1 MRRCLSPFICTIF
14 NHFTSTTFKIK
25 ISSMGTYEIIL
36 YLIVGGIIG
45 FFLGRLAFK
54 SKFSSYL
61 AVLEEKSSAK
71 DLRIQELQDTI
82 SSLNAQ
88 IGELQNRLQAEM
100 QTRAAAEER
109 AARVPELNEQLSEL
123 QEKLDSYNRQII
135 ALQKQ
140 SSELE
145 TQLKKEREAMEEK
158 IALLNEAKEKLTDA
172 FKALS
177 AEALRSSSEEF
188 LKLARTRLETFQKE
202 AQGELEKRKQAVEEL
217 VKPVK
222 ETLERFDSQV
232 QQMEKERIMAY
243 QDLKTQIEQLINTQ
257 TLLRNETANLVKAL
271 GTPKVRGKWGE
282 LQLRRVVEL
291 AGMVN
296 YCDFTE
302 QVAINAE
309 EGRLIP
315 DLIVHLP
322 GGRDIV
328 IDAKTPLGAYLEAIS
343 EVDEEKRKKMLE
355 HHARQIRE
363 HMDKLS
369 KKSYWQQF
377 TNVPEFVVL
386 FLPGE
391 IFFSAALEQD
401 PSLIEYG
408 VDQKIIIAT
417 PTTLI
422 ALLKAVAYGWKQ
434 QSLAENAQ
442 RISELGTELYSRL
455 ISMSEHLAKLG
466 SSLESAVKS
475 YNNAIG
481 SFETRV
487 LVQARKFKELGASK
501 GDREIESL
509 IDIEVSPRQLRAEEN
524 HNK

>member
-1 MRRCLSPFICTIF
+1 
-14 NHFTSTTFKIK
+14 
-25 ISSMGTYEIIL
+25 MGKFEILL
-36 YLIVGGIIG
+36 YLIIGGVIG
-45 FFLGRLAFK
+45 FLLGSAFLK
-54 SKFSSYL
+54 SRFTSLL
-61 AVLEEKSSAK
+61 AVLEEKNASK
-71 DLRIQELQDTI
+71 DQKIQELQNTI
-82 SSLNAQ
+82 SNLNNQ
-88 IGELQNRLQAEM
+88 ISELQNKLQSEM
-100 QTRAAAEER
+100 QIRAAAEER
-109 AARVPELNEQLSEL
+109 AARLPELYEQLHSH
-123 QEKLDSYNRQII
+123 QEKLESYNQQVIN
-135 ALQKQ
+135 LQKH

-158 IALLNEAKEKLTDA
+158 LALLNEAKEKLSDA

-177 AEALRSSSEEF
+177 AEALRISNEEF
-188 LKLARTRLETFQKE
+188 LKLARTNLETFQKE
-202 AQGELEKRKQAVEEL
+202 AQGELEKRKQAIEEL

-222 ETLERFDSQV
+222 ETLERFDTQV
-232 QQMEKERIMAY
+232 QQMEKERAMAY

-291 AGMVN
+291 AGMTN

-302 QVAINAE
+302 QAIVNAE
-309 EGRLIP
+309 DERLIP
-315 DLIVHLP
+315 DLVVHLP

-328 IDAKTPLGAYLEAIS
+328 IDAKTPLGAYLEAIA
-343 EVDEEKRKKMLE
+343 ETDEEKRKRHLE
-355 HHARQIRE
+355 HHARQIRD

-377 TNVPEFVVL
+377 KNAPEFVVL

-391 IFFSAALEQD
+391 IFFSAALEHD

-408 VDQKIIIAT
+408 VDQRIIIAT

-442 RISELGTELYSRL
+442 RISELGTELYTRL
-455 ISMSEHLAKLG
+455 SSMSDHLAKLG
-466 SSLESAVKS
+466 SSLENAVKS
-475 YNNAIG
+475 YNSAIG

-501 GDREIESL
+501 GDQEIKL
-509 IDIEVSPRQLRAEEN
+509 LQDIEITPRQIRYNDDSNL
-524 HNK
+524 

>member
-1 MRRCLSPFICTIF
+1 MVKFEL
-14 NHFTSTTFKIK
+14 
-25 ISSMGTYEIIL
+25 IL
-36 YLIVGGIIG
+36 YLAIGGVIG
-45 FFLGRLAFK
+45 FIFGRLILK
-54 SKFSSYL
+54 SKFTSLL
-61 AVLEEKSSAK
+61 AVSEEKIIARDQK
-71 DLRIQELQDTI
+71 IQELQSTI
-82 SSLNAQ
+82 STLNTK
-88 IGELQNRLQAEM
+88 IVELQTQLQTEM
-100 QTRAAAEER
+100 QARATAEER
-109 AARVPELNEQLSEL
+109 AARVPELNEQLVAL
-123 QEKLDSYNRQII
+123 QEKIELYNKQLID
-135 ALQKQ
+135 LQKK

-158 IALLNEAKEKLTDA
+158 LALLNEAKERLTDA

-177 AEALRSSSEEF
+177 AEALRISNEEF
-188 LKLARTRLETFQKE
+188 LKLARAKLETFQKE
-202 AQGELEKRKQAVEEL
+202 AQGELEKRKQAIEEL

-222 ETLERFDSQV
+222 DTLERFDSQV
-232 QQMEKERIMAY
+232 QQMEKERVMAY

-271 GTPKVRGKWGE
+271 GAPKVRGKWGE

-291 AGMVN
+291 AGMTN

-302 QVAINAE
+302 QVPVNAE

-315 DLIVHLP
+315 DLVVHLP

-343 EVDEEKRKKMLE
+343 ETDEDKRKKHLE

-369 KKSYWQQF
+369 RKSYWQQF
-377 TNVPEFVVL
+377 RTTPEFVVL

-442 RISELGTELYSRL
+442 RICELGTELYLRL
-455 ISMSEHLAKLG
+455 MTMSDYLAKLG
-466 SSLESAVKS
+466 SSLESAVKN
-475 YNNAIG
+475 YNNTIG
-481 SFETRV
+481 SFEARV
-487 LVQARKFKELGASK
+487 LVQARRFKELGASK
-501 GDREIESL
+501 GDKEIEL
-509 IDIEVSPRQLRAEEN
+509 LKDIEIVPRQLHLEN
-524 HNK
+524 NANFKNQKE

>member
-109 AARVPELNEQLSEL
+109 AARVPEL
-123 QEKLDSYNRQII
+123 
-135 ALQKQ
+135 
-140 SSELE
+140 
-145 TQLKKEREAMEEK
+145 
-158 IALLNEAKEKLTDA
+158 
-172 FKALS
+172 
-177 AEALRSSSEEF
+177 
-188 LKLARTRLETFQKE
+188 
-202 AQGELEKRKQAVEEL
+202 
-217 VKPVK
+217 
-222 ETLERFDSQV
+222 
-232 QQMEKERIMAY
+232 
-243 QDLKTQIEQLINTQ
+243 NTQ